1 MRISLYK
8 CWIAFWMFLFGLGM
22 CIANAQASENKIAL
36 VIGNALYQNLPILK
50 NAKNDAVS
58 VAHALSKKGFTVFL
72 SQDADNAS
80 LKKALAFVSER
91 ASAADQILIYYAGHS
106 VVRNGVAELLA
117 VDTKIGD
124 QSISPLTMTTTDILK
139 YFDYP
144 FAQKAIILDAC
155 LELATDSYGED
166 QQSLNLPQALG
177 LESLLVFATS
187 IGHVAYD
194 GAGSHSIF
202 TGALLDHM
210 IEREFDLQ
218 SAIQT
223 VRKDVIRT
231 SQTYQ
236 TPVSISTLTHP
247 YYLTSKNL
255 SPTHLSTRSDLIQS
269 YSSSGYA
276 DKPLLNQ
283 ISIGI
288 NPRAF

>member
-1 MRISLYK
+1 M
-8 CWIAFWMFLFGLGM
+8 
-22 CIANAQASENKIAL
+22 
-36 VIGNALYQNLPILK
+36 IGNTHYQNLPILK

-58 VAHALSKKGFTVFL
+58 VAHAFSKKGFTVFI
-72 SQDADNAS
+72 SQDADYAS

-106 VVRNGVAELLA
+106 AVRNGVAELLA
-117 VDTKIGD
+117 VDSKIGD
-124 QSISPLTMTTTDILK
+124 QSTSPLTMTTTDILR

-166 QQSLNLPQALG
+166 QQSLNIPRALG
-177 LESLLVFATS
+177 LETLLVFATS
-187 IGHVAYD
+187 IGHAAYD
-194 GAGSHSIF
+194 GSGLHSIF

-210 IEREFDLQ
+210 IEKEFDLQ
-218 SAIQT
+218 STIHA

-236 TPVSISTLTHP
+236 IPVSISTLTHP
-247 YYLTSKNL
+247 YYLASKNL
-255 SPTHLSTRSDLIQS
+255 GYNHLNTKSDLIQS

-288 NPRAF
+288 NPTAF